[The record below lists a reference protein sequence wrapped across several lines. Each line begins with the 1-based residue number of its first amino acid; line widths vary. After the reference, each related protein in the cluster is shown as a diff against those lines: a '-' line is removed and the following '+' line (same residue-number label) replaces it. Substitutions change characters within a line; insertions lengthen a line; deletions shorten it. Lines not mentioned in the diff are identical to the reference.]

1 MGCAGFSWQ
10 KLDNDADAI
19 MRSARE
25 FLRLTAL
32 RELAGASGMV
42 L

>member
-25 FLRLTAL
+25 LGESTPQ
-32 RELAGASGMV
+32 
-42 L
+42 